1 VVVRPRSS
9 CRRSASYYNERVF
22 LGSPMVDTAIFL
34 GAGASKADGAPLQG
48 ELFHDYFSS
57 GAFKDNHDDMNRDL
71 ATFFQE
77 MFQIDVDHGDVSGIR
92 FPIFEE
98 VLGLIDLA
106 IMRKEA
112 FRNFD
117 IENRATNSGRLR
129 FIAQYLVFLVAKVLD
144 SKLEQ
149 RPTMHRRLVSALHNA
164 NELKNVAF
172 ISTNYDILIDNA
184 LTEEH
189 VHGIDLDYETE
200 FRNFDRPGDWERPR
214 RNHSVSLF
222 KPHGSL
228 NWLFCPTCNELEI
241 TPKEKGVVTRLISD
255 FSHAICPQCRTV
267 FSPLI
272 VPPTFY
278 KDLNN
283 VFLASIWNRTDVAL
297 RKVNHVIFCGYSFP
311 DADIHI
317 KYLLKRAQTNR
328 DGELRITVINHFVGK
343 KLKESEPEK
352 ERFQRFLGTAVNYTT
367 MSFEEFSANPLAIIR
382 PTARP

>member
-1 VVVRPRSS
+1 MDR
-9 CRRSASYYNERVF
+9 E
-22 LGSPMVDTAIFL
+22 LAIFFL
-34 GAGASKADGAPLQG
+34 
-48 ELFHDYFSS
+48 
-57 GAFKDNHDDMNRDL
+57 
-71 ATFFQE
+71 E
-77 MFQIDVDHGDVSGIR
+77 MFQIDVHNGDIPNIK
-92 FPIFEE
+92 FPTFEE

-106 IMRKEA
+106 IMRKES

-144 SKLEQ
+144 AKLCG
-149 RPTMHRRLVSALHNA
+149 RADLHRRLVSALQNA
-164 NELKNVAF
+164 AELRNVAF
-172 ISTNYDILIDNA
+172 VSTNYDILIDNA

-189 VHGIDLDYETE
+189 EHGTDLDYGVE
-200 FRNFDRPGDWERPR
+200 FRNFDKPGDWRCPVLDSR
-214 RNHSVSLF
+214 VQLF

-255 FSHAICPQCRTV
+255 FVHATCQHCGSV

-278 KDLNN
+278 EDLNN
-283 VFLASIWNRTDVAL
+283 VFLSTIWNRTDVTL
-297 RKVNHVIFCGYSFP
+297 RKVKRIIFCGYSFP

-328 DGELRITVINHFVGK
+328 VVPLRITVINNHPGK
-343 KLKESEPEK
+343 KPSEARQEQDRY
-352 ERFQRFLGTAVNYTT
+352 ERFLGGSVNYTPN
-367 MSFEEFSANPLAIIR
+367 SFEEFAANPLAVLR
-382 PTARP
+382 A